1 MIGAFIIS
9 RCHLEQHSKPAASAA
24 RFETAASLIHAWQK
38 IFVAARIRSSPIPS
52 LARPCG
58 SRRHLPWIAL
68 LLITALPSARAQ
80 DTPDYTDVAPILQQR
95 CVMCHSGAAP
105 AAGLRLDS
113 LQALLEGSAG
123 GKVVIAGAPQDSE
136 LLRRIR
142 GDSQPRM
149 PMTGPPFLSD
159 AEIETIEQWIAGG
172 LQTGETGAAKAS
184 PAAQPARP
192 AAGERVTYLHV
203 APIFAIRC
211 AKCHTDNGL
220 MGPAPEG
227 YRLTS
232 HQATLARGERVRVV
246 PGNPAASELLRR
258 IRGQSRERMPL
269 DGPPYLDAEE
279 IRLIEDWIAQG
290 AADAEGSPAPVPTG
304 ARVRLQGRLTAANRL
319 DDLELVI
326 GAHTRIDKNPRPG
339 DYVQLRGRIDSAG
352 RVIVERLRKRKK

>member
-9 RCHLEQHSKPAASAA
+9 RRHLVQHSKPAASAA

-38 IFVAARIRSSPIPS
+38 IFVAARTRSSPTPS

-68 LLITALPSARAQ
+68 LLITALPSVRAQ
-80 DTPDYTDVAPILQQR
+80 GTPDYTDVAPILQQR

-142 GDSQPRM
+142 GESQPRM

-159 AEIETIEQWIAGG
+159 SEIEIIAQWIAGG
-172 LQTGETGAAKAS
+172 LQAGEASAAS
-184 PAAQPARP
+184 AATPPPRP
-192 AAGERVTYLHV
+192 AAGEKVTYLHV

-211 AKCHTDNGL
+211 AKCHTENGL

-279 IRLIEDWIAQG
+279 IRLIEDWITQG

-304 ARVRLQGRLTAANRL
+304 ARVRLHGRLTAVNRL

-339 DYVQLRGRIDSAG
+339 DYVQLLGRIDSAG
-352 RVIVERLRKRKK
+352 RIIVERLRRRKK